1 MQYQLPN
8 TSTSMIIT
16 LIIIIV
22 KLRNITTT
30 PTETSKEG
38 IKQRENFW
46 IMKLEAQTLRG
57 QNQELN

>member
-1 MQYQLPN
+1 M
-8 TSTSMIIT
+8 
-16 LIIIIV
+16 IIV

-46 IMKLEAQTLRG
+46 IMKL
-57 QNQELN
+57 